1 MNGGADG
8 VRPLVVTADELVL
21 DDILRLAAAA
31 GVEVI
36 VAADAAAARPG
47 WSTAP
52 LVLIGPDVA
61 ATCAGAEF
69 GRRAPVVLV
78 SRSELDA
85 DEWRAALRAGAESV
99 FVLPAGEP
107 ELVQRLGEAVER
119 SATDGVV
126 VGCIGGRG
134 GAGASVLACALA
146 VTAARS
152 GRSALLVDLDPLGG
166 GADLLLGAEDVP
178 GLRWPELRAA
188 AGRLPGAAL
197 RAALPQSA
205 GVAVL
210 AADRPLTAASPS
222 ADRSPRRGWVP
233 VPVPVQPAAGAS
245 FGAPVG
251 TVLADAGEDVHPGIP
266 AEAAVAVLR
275 AGARSGDVVAVDLP
289 RSVSATGHAVTAA
302 LDLLVVVTPAE
313 VRACAAS
320 GALVSE
326 LRPPAGRAGLVVRTP
341 GPSRLDPALIAGCI
355 GLPLFAAM
363 RTEPGLAADLDR
375 GDVPGGRTRGPL
387 AACCRQLL
395 ALAVSGTVGT
405 AVAA

>member
-1 MNGGADG
+1 MGGGMNGGAEG

-21 DDILRLAAAA
+21 DDVLRLAAAA

-36 VAADAAAARPG
+36 VATDAAAARPG

-78 SRSELDA
+78 SRCELDA
-85 DEWRAALRAGAESV
+85 DDWRAALRAGAESV
-99 FVLPAGEP
+99 CVLPAGEP

-210 AADRPLTAASPS
+210 AADRPLAAASPS

-233 VPVPVQPAAGAS
+233 VQAVAVAS
-245 FGAPVG
+245 VASVG
-251 TVLADAGEDVHPGIP
+251 TMLADTGEDVHPGIP

-275 AGARSGDVVAVDLP
+275 AGARSGDVVVVDLP

-355 GLPLFAAM
+355 GLPLLAAM

-395 ALAVSGTVGT
+395 ARAVSGTVGT